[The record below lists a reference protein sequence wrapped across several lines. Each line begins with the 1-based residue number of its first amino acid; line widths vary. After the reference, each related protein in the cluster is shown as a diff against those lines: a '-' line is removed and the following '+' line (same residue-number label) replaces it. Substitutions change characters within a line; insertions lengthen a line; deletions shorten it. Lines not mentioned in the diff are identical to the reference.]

1 MNQQTT
7 LYQLTETSEFMMSS
21 VIVTRE
27 NNCIIIDG
35 GNPEDMPLLKEVVGK
50 RHISLWILTHAH
62 SDHIS
67 GFVDE
72 CKKNGLADFDIE
84 KVVYHFPPY
93 EKWSRLENTPCH
105 AFFVEDINE
114 MLPDFL
120 AIKEGLGARA
130 YEVKQGECLVVDECR
145 IDFLYT
151 WHEGLYENPMND
163 SSLVFK
169 ITTPNKSVLFLGDLG
184 PAGGDVLFEESR
196 HLLKSDIV
204 QMAHHGHMNVGLE
217 VYATILPEACIWC
230 APMWLYNEPELPP
243 YLANPQKRTAYHRT
257 RMFGTALTRRWMD
270 LLGVKTHYVTGEGTQ
285 TILL

>member
-1 MNQQTT
+1 MNPETI

-21 VIVTRE
+21 VIVTKE
-27 NNCIIIDG
+27 NNCIVIDG
-35 GNPEDMPLLKEVVGK
+35 GNPEDMPLLKEYIGK
-50 RHISLWILTHAH
+50 RHISMWILTHAH

-67 GFVDE
+67 GFIDE
-72 CKKNGLADFDIE
+72 YRKNGLADFDIE
-84 KVVYHFPPY
+84 RVVYNFPPY
-93 EKWSRLENTPCH
+93 EKWSKLEHTPCH
-105 AFFVEDINE
+105 EFFVMDIHE
-114 MLPDFL
+114 TLPDFL
-120 AIKEGLGARA
+120 SIREGLGERA
-130 YEVKQGECLVVDECR
+130 YEVKQGERLAVDECT

-243 YLANPQKRTAYHRT
+243 YLANPEKRKKNHRT
-257 RMFGTALTRRWMD
+257 RMFGTALTRKWMA
-270 LLGVKTHYVTGEGTQ
+270 LLGVRTHYVTGEGTQ